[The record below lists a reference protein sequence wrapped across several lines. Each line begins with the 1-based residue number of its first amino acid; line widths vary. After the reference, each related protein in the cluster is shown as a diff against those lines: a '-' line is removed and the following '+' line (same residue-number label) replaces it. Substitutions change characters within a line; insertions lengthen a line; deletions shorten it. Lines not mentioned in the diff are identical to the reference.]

1 MGVLYVLANAVS
13 LLLTLLDV
21 ALLLRAL
28 FSWLPALDDS
38 RLGDF
43 LYMITEPLIV
53 PVRAILNRFSGVRNS
68 PIDISFLVTCLLLA
82 ILQSGFSEWTARIF
96 R

>member
-13 LLLTLLDV
+13 LLLALLDV
-21 ALLLRAL
+21 ALLLRAI

-38 RLGDF
+38 RFGDF
-43 LYMITEPLIV
+43 LYMITEPLIA
-53 PVRAILNRFSGVRNS
+53 PVRAILNRFSGVQNS

-82 ILQSGFSEWTARIF
+82 ILQSAFSEWTARIF